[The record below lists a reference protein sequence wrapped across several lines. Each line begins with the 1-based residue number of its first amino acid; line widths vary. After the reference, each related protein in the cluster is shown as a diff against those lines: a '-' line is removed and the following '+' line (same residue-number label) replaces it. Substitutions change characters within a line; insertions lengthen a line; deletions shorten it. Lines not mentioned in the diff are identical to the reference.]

1 MTTLSPEEDAVSRG
15 WKALSTLL
23 VTAGRHKDSVPKEGS
38 FVNPP
43 LHRGSTVIYPSVAA
57 MRDTEGL
64 QYEHHTLYGAM
75 GSPNQH
81 ELEKVVALIEGGSHS
96 QVVSSGLTACTLPL
110 LAFLSAGD
118 HCLLID
124 SIYGPTKRFS
134 EKVMKKFGVEV
145 SYYPADISVAE
156 IKKYLQP
163 NTKVIFTES
172 PGSHTFEI
180 QDISALSKLAHQH
193 HIKLFL
199 DNTWGIGVFK
209 PFEHGVDVSV
219 QALTKYA
226 NGHSDLVLGAITVN
240 NDADWHLLRDT
251 AIALGE
257 VAGSDACWLT
267 LRGLRTLGARLEKQ
281 SISALKIAQWLQEQP
296 EVERVLHPALPSCYG
311 HEIWKRDFS
320 GASSVFTIVFKP
332 SITSQQVIDMIETL
346 KFFSIGASW
355 GGYESLVL
363 LTDGEIY
370 RNFQNQLLT
379 GSACRLQI
387 GLEDHQDII
396 NDLNNAFTAIWRS

>member
-1 MTTLSPEEDAVSRG
+1 MNLTPEETVSIG

-23 VTAGRHKDSVPKEGS
+23 VTSGRHTESVSEKGS
-38 FVNPP
+38 FVNDP

-57 MRDTEGL
+57 MRNTAGQ
-64 QYEHHTLYGAM
+64 QYEHQTLYGAM

-81 ELEKVVALIEGGSHS
+81 ELEKVIALIEGGSHS
-96 QVVSSGLTACTLPL
+96 QIVSSGLTACTVPL

-134 EKVMKKFGVEV
+134 EKVMKKFGVEI
-145 SYYPADISVAE
+145 SYYPADISVDE
-156 IKKYLQP
+156 IKNYIQP

-193 HIKLFL
+193 DIKLFL

-209 PFEHGVDVSV
+209 PFDHGVDVSV
-219 QALTKYA
+219 QALTKYG

-240 NDADWHLLRDT
+240 NDADWHILRDT
-251 AIALGE
+251 SIALGE
-257 VAGSDACWLT
+257 VAGPDACWLT

-281 SISALKIAQWLQEQP
+281 SISALKIAQWCQEQP
-296 EVERVLHPALPSCYG
+296 EIERVLHPALPSCHG
-311 HEIWKRDFS
+311 HEIWKRDFT
-320 GASSVFTIVFKP
+320 GASSVFTIVFKQP
-332 SITSQQVIDMIETL
+332 ITTQQVIDMIEKL

-370 RNFQNQLLT
+370 RNFPNKLIS
-379 GSACRLQI
+379 GSACRLHI
-387 GLEDHQDII
+387 GLENTEDLIT
-396 NDLNNAFTAIWRS
+396 DLNYSFIATWRS

>member
-1 MTTLSPEEDAVSRG
+1 MMTLSPKEDAVSRG
-15 WKALSTLL
+15 WKDLSSLL
-23 VTAGRHKDSVPKEGS
+23 VTAGRHKHSVSEKGA
-38 FVNPP
+38 FVNDP

-57 MRDTEGL
+57 MRNTKGKE
-64 QYEHHTLYGAM
+64 YEHHTLYGAM

-81 ELEKVVALIEGGSHS
+81 ELEKVIALIEGGSHS
-96 QVVSSGLTACTLPL
+96 QIVSSGLTACTVPL

-134 EKVMKKFGVEV
+134 EKVMKKFGVEI
-145 SYYPADISVAE
+145 SYYPADISVDE
-156 IKKYLQP
+156 IENYIQR

-180 QDISALSKLAHQH
+180 QDIRALSRLAHQH

-209 PFEHGVDVSV
+209 PFEHGVDVSI
-219 QALTKYA
+219 QALTKYG

-240 NDADWHLLRDT
+240 KDEDWYLLRDT
-251 AIALGE
+251 SIALGE
-257 VAGSDACWLT
+257 VAGADVCWLT

-281 SISALKIAQWLQEQP
+281 SISALKIAQWCQEQP
-296 EVERVLHPALPSCYG
+296 EIERVLHPALPSCYG
-311 HEIWKRDFS
+311 HELWKRDFT
-320 GASSVFTIVFKP
+320 GASSVFTLVFKQF
-332 SITSQQVIDMIETL
+332 ITTQQVIDMIEKL
-346 KFFSIGASW
+346 NLFSIGASW

-370 RNFQNQLLT
+370 RNFSNKLLT
-379 GSACRLQI
+379 GSACRLHI
-387 GLEDHQDII
+387 GLENPEDLIA
-396 NDLNNAFTAIWRS
+396 DLNHSFTTIWRS